1 MPRKANRV
9 VWPISTNKRPLPICT
24 LHRGEMSAQM
34 SARLSAGLTVLSVA
48 KIVATPFFRTVAG
61 CICLKNRC
69 CTVFSDN
76 YRGLSCSAAQ
86 NMTFVRDAQVGR
98 AIQLGWM
105 PHWPW
110 WAHSWVRAVPRG
122 IGANRAN
129 QPNHKHTNA
138 PKSKDRHEA

>member
-98 AIQLGWM
+98 AIWLGWLL
-105 PHWPW
+105 HWPW
-110 WAHSWVRAVPRG
+110 WAHSWYAPYRG
-122 IGANRAN
+122 GSGQTGQTKAN
-129 QPNHKHTNA
+129 QKTYERP
-138 PKSKDRHEA
+138 EIEG